1 MHVRECEYAQT
12 RPTCAGNHSPLP
24 VAQGL
29 NDLGA
34 LTATDISTGISWS
47 NIQDYCTEL
56 ALCDPNFSLRKIYE
70 WLIGLFFLYGGLTLY
85 FDNVI
90 PDPQGVRKPL
100 YVT

>member
-1 MHVRECEYAQT
+1 MYTHTQHPR
-12 RPTCAGNHSPLP
+12 TCPQHRL
-24 VAQGL
+24 QGL

-47 NIQDYCTEL
+47 NIQDYCTER
-56 ALCDPNFSLRKIYE
+56 ALCDPDFSLRKIYE
-70 WLIGLFFLYGGLTLY
+70 WLIGLFFLYSGLTLY